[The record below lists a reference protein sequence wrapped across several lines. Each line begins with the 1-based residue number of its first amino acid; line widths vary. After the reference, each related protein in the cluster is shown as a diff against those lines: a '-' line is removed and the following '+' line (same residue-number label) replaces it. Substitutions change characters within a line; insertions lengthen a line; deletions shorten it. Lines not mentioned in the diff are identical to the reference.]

1 MSDLGSRFVV
11 ADSHGALLDL
21 MAQMRRE
28 DVEVAVVTAN
38 GALEKPED
46 ILGVIDWNDIARSSE
61 LPLSI
66 LLRKPKV
73 AGGA

>member
-1 MSDLGSRFVV
+1 
-11 ADSHGALLDL
+11 